1 MKRTFSSSTSN
12 IEPGLP
18 RQTWIILILAAIL
31 SVGGYLF
38 ASGIMYRLGFPLDD
52 SWIFQT
58 YARNL
63 ALRGEWAFLP
73 GQPSGGSTAPLWS
86 ALLSLGFRIRL
97 APYAWTYF
105 VGGLMLLLLAVE
117 AEFAMRQQVENY
129 RGLIPWAG
137 LLMIFEWH
145 MAWSSV
151 SGMETLLHGLL
162 VLIVLVALSRKPVPW
177 AFTGILVGLSVWV
190 RPDGVTLLGPVLFA
204 AVFGEKSWGSR
215 IRAVVSALVGF
226 GTLFVIYLLF
236 NLLLAGTI
244 LPTTFYAKQAEYISW
259 RQSPILERIGDVTV
273 KFLAGPALVLLPGF
287 VFAAVQAVRKKEWGR
302 VAAVLWIVGYL
313 CLYLLRLPAYQ
324 HGRYIMPAMPIF
336 LFIGLAG
343 FCHAFRIPV
352 RARSA
357 RLARSAWAMAVG
369 MFCLGFWLVGGR
381 YYAEDVRFIESEM
394 VDTANWVAGNI
405 SPDEL
410 LAVHDIGA
418 MGFFGNHDMVD
429 LAGLISPDV
438 VPFIRDEGQIAN
450 YLDEQHVD
458 YLVVFPDWYT
468 VLASDLQPVYTTGAP
483 YAPALGGTNM
493 TVYQWPSP

>member
-1 MKRTFSSSTSN
+1 MKRIYSSSTSSGN
-12 IEPGLP
+12 PGLLW
-18 RQTWIILILAAIL
+18 QTWLILVVAAVF
-31 SVGGYLF
+31 SVGSYLI
-38 ASGIMYRLGFPLDD
+38 ASVVTYKIGFPLDD

-86 ALLSLGFRIRL
+86 ALLSLGFRIHL

-105 VGGLMLLLLAVE
+105 VGGLALLVLAVE
-117 AEFAMRQQVENY
+117 AEFAMRQQVKNY
-129 RGLIPWAG
+129 RGVIPWAG

-177 AFTGILVGLSVWV
+177 AFVGILAGLSVWV
-190 RPDGVTLLGPVLFA
+190 RPDGATLLGPVLFA
-204 AVFGEKSWGSR
+204 AVFGEKSWGNR
-215 IRAVVSALVGF
+215 IRATVSALVGF

-236 NLLLAGTI
+236 NLLLAGTV

-259 RQSPILERIGDVTV
+259 QLRPLTGRIGELALQ
-273 KFLAGPALVLLPGF
+273 FLAGPALVLLPGF
-287 VFAAVQAVRKKEWGR
+287 VLATVQAVRRKEWGR
-302 VAAVLWIVGYL
+302 ISAVMWIAGYL

-336 LFIGLAG
+336 FFLGLIGFYNAL
-343 FCHAFRIPV
+343 RPPV
-352 RARSA
+352 RTRVV
-357 RLARSAWAMAVG
+357 RLIKSAWAISIFV
-369 MFCLGFWLVGGR
+369 FCAGFWLMGAR
-381 YYAEDVRFIESEM
+381 YYSEDVRFIESEM
-394 VDTANWVAGNI
+394 VDTADWVAKNI
-405 SPDEL
+405 PSDKL

-418 MGFFGNHDMVD
+418 MGYFGNHSMVD

-438 VPFIRDEGQIAN
+438 IPFIRDEDRIAI
-450 YLDEQHVD
+450 YLDEKQVD
-458 YLVVFPDWYT
+458 YLVAFPDWYT
-468 VLASDLQPVYTTGAP
+468 FLASDLKPVFTTGAP

-493 TVYQWPSP
+493 TVYQWPGP